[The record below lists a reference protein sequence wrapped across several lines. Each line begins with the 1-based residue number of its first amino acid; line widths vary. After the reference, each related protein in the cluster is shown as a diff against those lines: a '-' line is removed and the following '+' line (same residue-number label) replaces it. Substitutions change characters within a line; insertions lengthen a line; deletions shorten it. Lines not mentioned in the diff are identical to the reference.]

1 VGGEIPHQN
10 ERDRTTFDAETRIG
24 VSMKFARSP
33 ATSTAQ
39 MGARFSTLVTSDHTV
54 WSILNSTLPYTA
66 RDSYEAY
73 FEKTDT
79 HRQAEL
85 VRLLLLLGP

>member
-1 VGGEIPHQN
+1 MGG
-10 ERDRTTFDAETRIG
+10 T
-24 VSMKFARSP
+24 
-33 ATSTAQ
+33 
-39 MGARFSTLVTSDHTV
+39 FSTLVTSDYTV
-54 WSILNSTLPYTA
+54 WSILNSTLPHTA